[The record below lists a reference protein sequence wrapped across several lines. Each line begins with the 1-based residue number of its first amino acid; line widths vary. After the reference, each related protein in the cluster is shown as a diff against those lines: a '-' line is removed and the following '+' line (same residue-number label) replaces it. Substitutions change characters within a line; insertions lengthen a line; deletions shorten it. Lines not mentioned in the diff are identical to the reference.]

1 MVNVDTYIDIDED
14 NDLIESM
21 RKNTI
26 DDDDYED
33 SYRN

>member
-1 MVNVDTYIDIDED
+1 MVNVDTYVDIDED

-21 RKNTI
+21 RKNTL